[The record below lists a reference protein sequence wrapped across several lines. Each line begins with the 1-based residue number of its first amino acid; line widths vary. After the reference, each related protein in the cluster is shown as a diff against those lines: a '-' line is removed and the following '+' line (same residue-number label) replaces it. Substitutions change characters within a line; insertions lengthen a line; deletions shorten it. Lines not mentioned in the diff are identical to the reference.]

1 MNAVAARAG
10 RAPVLVIGVGSELRR
25 DDAVGRRVVER
36 LETDGLGAVEVRSL
50 HQLTPELA
58 VEISGR
64 RQVVFVDASVEV
76 SEVTVVPLEPQV
88 AATSLSHHLDPASLL
103 ALTARI
109 GEPPQQAVAVHVP
122 ARDLGLGTRPSPEG
136 RRAIAQALVVVQDLV
151 AP

>member
-58 VEISGR
+58 V
-64 RQVVFVDASVEV
+64 
-76 SEVTVVPLEPQV
+76 
-88 AATSLSHHLDPASLL
+88 
-103 ALTARI
+103 
-109 GEPPQQAVAVHVP
+109 
-122 ARDLGLGTRPSPEG
+122 
-136 RRAIAQALVVVQDLV
+136 
-151 AP
+151 